1 MCAFQ
6 DKLFVAWPAKPS
18 GQIQI
23 AAGAVQKD
31 QAFKPTTS
39 ALANATSTAEIALA
53 MFEGRLVLAFVG
65 TDGKIHLAFSKDGQD
80 FSNRVDLSEPSAR
93 GVSLA
98 VDGGTL
104 LLAWTEPVSRR
115 IALAASRDGATL
127 DQRATLP

>member
-1 MCAFQ
+1 MNKTTLNSGTDVRPAICAFQ
-6 DKLFVAWPAKPS
+6 DKLFVAWPVKPS

-23 AAGAVQKD
+23 AAGSVQKD
-31 QAFKPTTS
+31 QAFKPTIS

-65 TDGKIHLAFSKDGQD
+65 ADGKIHLAFSKDGVD
-80 FSNRVDLSEPSAR
+80 FSYRVDLSEGSAR

-104 LLAWTEPVSRR
+104 P
-115 IALAASRDGATL
+115 
-127 DQRATLP
+127 